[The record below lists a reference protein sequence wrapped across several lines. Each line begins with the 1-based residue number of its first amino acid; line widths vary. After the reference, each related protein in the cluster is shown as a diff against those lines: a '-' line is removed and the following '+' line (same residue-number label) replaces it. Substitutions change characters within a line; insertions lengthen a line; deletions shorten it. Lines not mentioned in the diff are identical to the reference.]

1 MFGVFKVLSVCM
13 TLTQARQ
20 VDPTTSNVLQRTNY
34 GVIFQ
39 EQAELMLA
47 QKYWLHAYFM
57 HHYLLYLVLK
67 RYLFVQL
74 KILSK

>member
-1 MFGVFKVLSVCM
+1 MFGIFKVLSVCM

-47 QKYWLHAYFM
+47 QEYISSTITY
-57 HHYLLYLVLK
+57 
-67 RYLFVQL
+67 
-74 KILSK
+74 